1 MNSQEIIKEY
11 NIFNWILI
19 VLVLAMVFLPF
30 ISRVVNHIFPI
41 TYGCLS
47 YRFLGKTCPLCGF
60 TRDIRNIISGNIFA
74 AKLNLLSIPAVLLGI
89 FEIFFRIKILLSRE
103 KLMKKSIR
111 SKIIKFDVIYHLLI
125 CFSFITYGVL
135 FYILDL
141 SRL

>member
-19 VLVLAMVFLPF
+19 ILVLAMVFLPF
-30 ISRVVNHIFPI
+30 ISRVVNYIFPI

-60 TRDIRNIISGNIFA
+60 TRDIGNIISGNIFA
-74 AKLNLLSIPAVLLGI
+74 TKLNLLSIPAFLLGI

-103 KLMKKSIR
+103 KLMDKSIR
-111 SKIIKFDVIYHLLI
+111 SKTIKFDIIYHLLI
-125 CFSFITYGVL
+125 CFSFIIYGVL